1 MMRQFVFD
9 TNIISYQFNE
19 HSFARKYEKYFFG
32 TTVCISF
39 MTEAELLRGAYK
51 GKWGPKRLENLR
63 RFIERC
69 QILHSD
75 SKITDLWAKIK
86 EMPGKNVSDGD
97 AWVAATALACNL
109 PLVSHNAKDFRF
121 IPDLNLLTESIEPE

>member
-19 HSFARKYEKYFFG
+19 HSFARLYEKYFFG

-109 PLVSHNAKDFRF
+109 PLVSHNAKDFCF
-121 IPDLNLLTESIEPE
+121 IPDLNLLTESIEAE